1 MKVVIL
7 AGGLGSRLSE
17 ETRAIPKPLVK
28 IGNIP
33 ILIHI
38 MNIYSSFGLNEF
50 IICTGYK
57 NYMINNF
64 FHNRKFTMRIKKK
77 KNVEKFYDKINNWH
91 IDCVYTGEKTNTGGR
106 ILKLK
111 NLLKNNDFCAT
122 YGDGLAKIDIKEL
135 VKSHKKNNMVCTL
148 VAAKPPARFGVL
160 GFTKNKVTK
169 FKEKIDNEEVWING
183 GFFVFTN
190 KIFKYI
196 KSSASSLEKDVLEKL
211 VKKKQINGYK
221 LKKFWH
227 PMDTLRDKI
236 VLNKLYKNSKAPW
249 IN

>member
-17 ETRAIPKPLVK
+17 ETRSIPKPLVK
-28 IGNIP
+28 IGNMP

-64 FHNRKFTMRIKKK
+64 FYKKKFIKRIKKI
-77 KNVEKFYDKINNWH
+77 NNIDRFYDKKNNWY
-91 IDCVYTGEKTNTGGR
+91 IDCIYTGKKTNTCVR

-111 NLLKNNDFCAT
+111 NLLKDEDFCAT
-122 YGDGLAKIDIKEL
+122 YGDGLAKINIKKL
-135 VKSHKKNNMVCTL
+135 IKFHKKNNKVCTL
-148 VAAKPPARFGVL
+148 VAAKPPARFGVI

-183 GFFVFTN
+183 GFFIFTK

-196 KSSASSLEKDVLEKL
+196 KSSVSSLEKDVLEKL
-211 VKKKQINGYK
+211 VKKKQITGYK

-236 VLNKLYKNSKAPW
+236 VLNKLYKNSRAPW
-249 IN
+249 VN

>member
-1 MKVVIL
+1 MKIVIL

-17 ETRAIPKPLVK
+17 ETHAIPKPLVK
-28 IGNIP
+28 IGRIP

-38 MNIYSSFGLNEF
+38 MKIYSQSGFNNF

-57 NYMINNF
+57 NFMINNF
-64 FHNRKFTMRIKKK
+64 FENKKSIIIIKKEKNKVSFFEK
-77 KNVEKFYDKINNWH
+77 KNKWNIQ
-91 IDCVYTGEKTNTGGR
+91 CVFTGRNTNTGGR

-111 NLLKNNDFCAT
+111 NILKNNDFCAT

-211 VKKKQINGYK
+211 VKKKT
-221 LKKFWH
+221 
-227 PMDTLRDKI
+227 D
-236 VLNKLYKNSKAPW
+236 
-249 IN
+249 